1 MKRSFTAHMARRTT
15 LIGHQVELWSGPEV
29 DRHWHN
35 LNNASHI
42 LLDTSNKRT
51 SALSQHRKIKEN
63 PFSHKSALFLL
74 VHWISIIVHV
84 HVDTVM
90 CIFMALSVVGYL
102 KGIGDAHRRQ
112 GLFYSLVSSK
122 DLSLLSL
129 WNNYTFETRV
139 DFFFFHIKIACN
151 LHQSISHYHSLL
163 LPVAIFRRVDLHGSL
178 FELSNNKQTLRN
190 IYQ

>member
-63 PFSHKSALFLL
+63 PITHKSALFLL

-102 KGIGDAHRRQ
+102 KGIEMPTDAKVCFTHWFHPKTSVYCHFEITTYLRQ
-112 GLFYSLVSSK
+112 V
-122 DLSLLSL
+122 
-129 WNNYTFETRV
+129 WT
-139 DFFFFHIKIACN
+139 FFFNIKIACN